1 MNSLFALL
9 SLSVLAAPANDNA
22 VIDAPVCVAC
32 EAHGASVDA
41 LCDDCNADMMA
52 HYSDG
57 AYSDPEAL
65 CYEAGIDTDP
75 RF

>member
-22 VIDAPVCVAC
+22 VIDARVCVAC
-32 EAHGASVDA
+32 EAHGATADN
-41 LCDDCNADMMA
+41 LCDDCDADMMA

>member
-1 MNSLFALL
+1 MNSLLL
-9 SLSVLAAPANDNA
+9 SLALSPLFAPANDNNV

-32 EAHGASVDA
+32 SAHGASVDA
-41 LCDDCNADMMA
+41 LCDDCDADMRE
-52 HYSDG
+52 HFSCYI
-57 AYSDPEAL
+57 DPEVA